1 LNSWKSILTLA
12 IAVLVTAAVA
22 TPAFAIFPQL
32 QARLSGPA
40 IAGVTPEGDAK
51 LDQSRQPNEP
61 GRLEVRVK
69 NVNLADGTRLTVTL
83 RGVPVGT
90 ITLSRREGQL
100 RTNVAFQ
107 VGRSDLPDVK
117 LGDAVILHGVWHS

>member
-1 LNSWKSILTLA
+1 LYSKKSIVTLA
-12 IAVLVTAAVA
+12 IALLGAAA
-22 TPAFAIFPQL
+22 FAAPALAIFPQL
-32 QARLSGPA
+32 QADLSGPA

-51 LDQSRQPNEP
+51 LDQSRQPAEP

-90 ITLSRREGQL
+90 ITLARREGQL
-100 RTNVAFQ
+100 QTSVAFQ

-117 LGDAVILHGVWHS
+117 LGDSIILHGVWHS